1 MIREKIIDRALR
13 CIDEI
18 YPADNDAN
26 IVHFPLTDFV
36 DEAAR
41 RVLLSAPLHA
51 VPLAKSFA
59 GAPLTEHGDGTGSVE
74 LPPDFLR
81 LARFR
86 MEGWQRAVLVP
97 LTDDSLAYALQSNPY
112 LRGGVAKPVAALVR
126 GGTALEY
133 YSLPEGSPAAVAEAL
148 YIPFTAVDDT
158 FPARLVEVAAW
169 VLASLVLGVSSEAKG
184 AQEAA
189 ARANELLTLL

>member
-1 MIREKIIDRALR
+1 MMREKVIARALR

-18 YPADNDAN
+18 YPADNDPN
-26 IVHFPLTDFV
+26 TVHFPLTDFV

-51 VPLAKSFA
+51 IPLAKSFA
-59 GAPLTEHGDGTGSVE
+59 DAPLTEHGDGTGSVE

-97 LTDDSLAYALQSNPY
+97 LTDDSLAYTLQSNPY
-112 LRGGVAKPVAALVR
+112 LRGGVAKPVVALVR

-133 YSLPEGSPAAVAEAL
+133 YSLPEGVLAAMAEAL

-158 FPARLVEVAAW
+158 FPERLVEVAAW
-169 VLASLVLGVSSEAKG
+169 MLSSLVLGVSNDSKG

-189 ARANELLTLL
+189 ARANELMTVL